1 MCYMMPNDL
10 SDKGHAVQ
18 SYYKDLAETKSH
30 PLSRKRET
38 ELAVRIQEGD
48 VPARNELVQANLRF
62 VVNIAR
68 QYLNRGLPLSDLISA
83 GNLGLLTAAER
94 FDPTKGFKFIS
105 YAVWWIRQSIQ
116 KTLSEH
122 TRLVRLPMNQIQL
135 LGRISKVSEQLQQ
148 EKEGDPGAEEI
159 AVALNL
165 PVSEV
170 MEILDHARAP
180 YSLDET
186 IDEDDKCSRLN
197 IRPDQE
203 QELPDAEAERASD
216 KALLDEMLSHLND
229 REQYILRLYFG
240 LGGTEGMTLEKIGQR
255 MGVTRERVRQ
265 IKKQALEKLCRLSCQ
280 RALET
285 LAEGGK

>member
-1 MCYMMPNDL
+1 M
-10 SDKGHAVQ
+10 
-18 SYYKDLAETKSH
+18 
-30 PLSRKRET
+30 

-48 VPARNELVQANLRF
+48 VPARNELAQANLRF
-62 VVNIAR
+62 VVSMAR
-68 QYLNRGLPLSDLISA
+68 QYQHRGLPLLDLIRT

-105 YAVWWIRQSIQ
+105 YAVWWIRQSILEALAKQ
-116 KTLSEH
+116 N
-122 TRLVRLPMNQIQL
+122 RMVRLPMNQIQL
-135 LGRISKVSEQLQQ
+135 LGRIAKVSKQLQQ
-148 EKEGDPGAEEI
+148 EKEGDPDAEEI
-159 AVALNL
+159 AVALSL

-170 MEILDHARAP
+170 MEILDHARVP

-265 IKKQALEKLCRLSCQ
+265 IKKQALEKLCRPSCQ
-280 RALET
+280 RVLKT
-285 LAEGGK
+285 LTEWG